1 MSGYMFFFNKKIACS
16 SSVSVFMANALNSIM
31 KSAVF
36 FFSCLKDSIFY
47 LASAAF
53 ILSLNIIL
61 ISLTKSS
68 QYWVLSSLSSS
79 LSFLYAYIPATPL
92 LRQARIAVIL
102 LLVSM
107 TLLLL
112 RNSLIPLHQ
121 SLNFIWSPS
130 NHPRSGT
137 ILLDV
142 IACMFSLFIAYAG
155 ASDISM
161 SVHSYLFEAS
171 SVICK
176 DLSHSDNASILFILL
191 KLVLVLL
198 CS

>member
-1 MSGYMFFFNKKIACS
+1 MFFFNKKIACS
-16 SSVSVFMANALNSIM
+16 SSVSVFIANALNSIM

-107 TLLLL
+107 TLLLS
-112 RNSLIPLHQ
+112 RNNHIPFHQ
-121 SLNFIWSPS
+121 SSNFIQLLL
-130 NHPRSGT
+130 NYPRSSTMFFGVT
-137 ILLDV
+137 AYMFLL
-142 IACMFSLFIAYAG
+142 IAAG
-155 ASDISM
+155 AGATDIS
-161 SVHSYLFEAS
+161 VF
-171 SVICK
+171 
-176 DLSHSDNASILFILL
+176 D
-191 KLVLVLL
+191 